1 MSHSASQPLTDLAI
15 AQQAKPKPIHLVA
28 AELGISPDRLFPY
41 GNHIAKV
48 LPRGLATDGITNS
61 KTSSVSPPSKGK
73 LILVTAMS
81 PTKAGEGKTTVTV
94 GLGDALRLAGKK
106 VCIALREPSMGPVF
120 GVKGGAAGG
129 GWSQVIPMEDLNLH
143 FTGDIHGVTAAHNL
157 ITALLENHIHRRIEP
172 RFHPQ
177 KIAWHRVLDMND
189 RSLRNIITGTGEDSG
204 SLRRTGFSIT
214 AASEVMAILCLARDL
229 EDLKARLGEIYL
241 GESEAGE
248 PIRVKDLGFQGA
260 AATVLHRAIHPNLV
274 QTLAGTPVLVHGGP
288 FANIAHGTNSTIAH
302 RLALDHS
309 EITVTEAGF
318 GADLGGQKFLDLVG
332 QLTGLE
338 PQGVVVVATL
348 RAINHHGQGSASPIT
363 QGLTNLLGHLENLRD
378 IYGLSPVVALNRF
391 PGDEDHDLSAVLSQL
406 ENQGFPGAITE
417 VWAQGGE
424 GGKNLAR
431 LVLETLAQ
439 SPDKPVT
446 RLSAPGLTIA
456 QGIERIAQSV
466 YRASKVGFSP
476 QALKSLERYE
486 GQGYGRLPVCI
497 AKTQY
502 SFSHDP
508 SLLGRPQGFEF
519 PIRDI
524 TLSAGAGFAVALAGD
539 MMTMP
544 GLSKKPAALAM
555 DIDRDGVF
563 SGLF

>member
-1 MSHSASQPLTDLAI
+1 MSQPVPKPLTDLEI
-15 AQQAKPKPIHLVA
+15 AQQAKPKDIYRVA
-28 AELGISPDRLFPY
+28 EELGISSERLFPFGKY
-41 GNHIAKV
+41 IAKV
-48 LPRGLATDGITNS
+48 EPLAS
-61 KTSSVSPPSKGK
+61 AAHETSRPKGR

-129 GWSQVIPMEDLNLH
+129 GWSQVVPMEDLNLH
-143 FTGDIHGVTAAHNL
+143 FTGDIHSVTAAHNL
-157 ITALLENHIHRRIEP
+157 ITALLENHLYRRLEP

-214 AASEVMAILCLARDL
+214 AASEVMAILCLAKDL
-229 EDLKARLGEIYL
+229 DDLKTRLGEIYL
-241 GESEAGE
+241 GESETGE

-274 QTLAGTPVLVHGGP
+274 QTLAGTPVMVHGGP

-332 QLTGLE
+332 QLTAIE

-348 RAINHHGQGSASPIT
+348 RAIQHHGQGSDSPLT
-363 QGLTNLLGHLENLRD
+363 SGLSNLVGHLENLRD

-391 PGDEDHDLSAVLSQL
+391 PGDRDEDLTTVLTNLEKLGFSGAV
-406 ENQGFPGAITE
+406 TE
-417 VWAQGGE
+417 VWAKGGE
-424 GGKNLAR
+424 GGAELAQ
-431 LVLETLAQ
+431 LVLNTLDQWAGR
-439 SPDKPVT
+439 SVT
-446 RLSAPGLTIA
+446 RLCTPGLTIV
-456 QGIERIAQSV
+456 QSIERIAQSV
-466 YRASKVGFSP
+466 YKASRVEFSP
-476 QALKSLERYE
+476 QALKSLERYDR
-486 GQGYGRLPVCI
+486 QGYSNLPVCI

-508 SLLGRPQGFEF
+508 NLLGRPQGFTF

-524 TLSAGAGFAVALAGD
+524 TISSGAGFAVALAGD

-555 DIDRDGVF
+555 DIDQKGVF